1 MQSSKWGCAILGCFT
16 VQSNKL
22 KWEKHKKRGL
32 NCVGFLELFSRVYR
46 LETESEAVMFRVWV
60 KKCLCSGLN
69 INTKIKWERERVSE
83 SERERERK
91 REREREREREQAQS
105 NYTGSSHKQIV
116 VQSPCISKGFS
127 L

>member
-1 MQSSKWGCAILGCFT
+1 MRKTQEEGIELCRFFRTFFKSLPIRDWVRSSY
-16 VQSNKL
+16 VQSLGQKML
-22 KWEKHKKRGL
+22 MQRIKHKHKDKVR
-32 NCVGFLELFSRVYR
+32 ER
-46 LETESEAVMFRVWV
+46 ESE
-60 KKCLCSGLN
+60 
-69 INTKIKWERERVSE
+69 WEW
-83 SERERERK
+83 ERERERK